1 MPALPATAL
10 FVLGLSA
17 LASLAVATSIW
28 RRDDSPFLKLG
39 TTLAAFLPVV
49 GLLFALWIL
58 SFPDRM
64 HPDPSGPGT
73 REPYTPNQLFPRH
86 RSDNLF
92 LALLLLSYGIAGLLT
107 HRMKFSTR
115 GRLLVFLE
123 DGSAW
128 LMALA
133 CLVGA
138 CVFLSWIVDHYDT
151 RNNER
156 YYRAFR
162 WLASRVGWGWS
173 PHPWRCT
180 PVSESPL
187 SREQA

>member
-1 MPALPATAL
+1 
-10 FVLGLSA
+10 
-17 LASLAVATSIW
+17 
-28 RRDDSPFLKLG
+28 
-39 TTLAAFLPVV
+39 
-49 GLLFALWIL
+49 
-58 SFPDRM
+58 M
-64 HPDPSGPGT
+64 HPDLQARHKNTVNFYSVPKRAVSEEQPATRASAQPKKAGPSQPD
-73 REPYTPNQLFPRH
+73 PYTPNQLSPRH

-115 GRLLVFLE
+115 GRLVLFLE
-123 DGSAW
+123 GGSAW
-128 LMALA
+128 LMAFA

-162 WLASRVGWGWS
+162 WLASRVGWALVAASLAVHLYVGF
-173 PHPWRCT
+173 T
-180 PVSESPL
+180 T
-187 SREQA
+187 